1 MRVALINPP
10 WSFAGSIYF
19 GCREPHLPLELGY
32 AERLGTSAVRQV
44 HAGWIAALG
53 VGVLTWFASDSLIAL
68 AGGGLKTGQAVGVTD
83 ELGKK
88 ILDHPMSVPDMHATI
103 HCALGINPEKSL
115 YDDDRPVPITDRGQP
130 ARHLFS

>member
-1 MRVALINPP
+1 
-10 WSFAGSIYF
+10 
-19 GCREPHLPLELGY
+19 
-32 AERLGTSAVRQV
+32 
-44 HAGWIAALG
+44 
-53 VGVLTWFASDSLIAL
+53 
-68 AGGGLKTGQAVGVTD
+68 LKTGQAVGVTD